1 MHVRIKRIAKSLPMP
16 QYKTKGAAGMDL
28 YARATVTIKPK
39 EVAYIPLNVVLEI
52 PAGTWVLLA
61 PRSST
66 HKLGIAAANSIG
78 IGDADF
84 CGDDDEYH
92 FAAFNYTDKDVTIER
107 GTRMAQMVLVNYSQV
122 NLEEVDSFN
131 RENRGGFGSTGMK

>member
-1 MHVRIKRIAKSLPMP
+1 MHVRIKRIDKSLPMP

-39 EVAYIPLNVVLEI
+39 EVAYIPPTVGLEI
-52 PAGTWVLLA
+52 P
-61 PRSST
+61 
-66 HKLGIAAANSIG
+66 AANSIG